1 MLNLLLR
8 QRVKTILPAILLVF
22 FLCPPLEAGEA
33 TVYRDQWGVP
43 HIWGDS
49 YGAVGYAV
57 GQVQCEDS
65 LAELIYCFY
74 AGVGRLT
81 ETAGDGLLAA
91 DLDARRLR
99 HAELAERDWPRLD
112 PRLREMIEG
121 YCAGINAYLQE
132 NPSLLPIKVMTIQPV
147 QVLAWHRSLM
157 TRSSIAISKIDAEA
171 SRADGYKPVSMSGQ
185 RGRRKNALAPPLSPA
200 IEPGQSN
207 SWALAGG
214 RTEAGVPMLLIDP
227 HWPSSGH
234 LQLYEAWLH
243 IPGEMEIGGFMI
255 KGTPLPGLAVTPHA
269 AWTFTAG
276 GADSSDAYALR
287 IHPDD
292 PHQYELD
299 GRWRQMEVRE
309 EVFRIRQADGFR
321 QETREVLSTVHGPVF
336 QTEDGTPYA
345 VSFGGFLRCDSLQQ
359 FFRMARAGS
368 TRQFKQALAMDR
380 LSYFNVMWATA
391 EGDIGFVQTGQVPLR
406 SPDYNWEK
414 MVPGWTRDALP
425 RRLVPFQQIP
435 AVINP
440 STGFLQNCNVAANV
454 VTPGLTFGAAD
465 FPPGALYGHVGG
477 YRARGMRATQLLGQL
492 EKATLEDG
500 RRVAF
505 DSYVLPAD
513 LWIPLLMRGYD
524 DFKAGKLELELEL
537 GDADKKLLD
546 QAAGLLREWDRC
558 ATRESSGATLFR
570 FWRLACNERAG
581 SLIGRDRPSLVTP
594 DTPADRREALEL
606 LLEAAHT
613 IEEMY
618 GTLSVAWGDV
628 KRLKRGDQQ
637 WPLSGDGLGKL
648 GMDTLRATGGDSF
661 NEQGKLVARG
671 GQCVTSVVLLT
682 NPPVVRSVVA
692 YGQSNNPASPHFA
705 DQAPLYSEERFRAVP
720 WTMEQLKPLIEST
733 RQYQY
738 PN

>member
-1 MLNLLLR
+1 MLSVLSRRLAKA
-8 QRVKTILPAILLVF
+8 VLLVL
-22 FLCPPLEAGEA
+22 FLVSPLQAGES

-57 GQVQCEDS
+57 GQAQCEDS
-65 LAELIYCFY
+65 LAELIYCLY

-81 ETAGDGLLAA
+81 ETAGEGLLAA
-91 DLDARRLR
+91 DLDARRLK
-99 HAELAERDWPRLD
+99 HAELAERAWPHLD
-112 PRLREMIEG
+112 SRIREMIEG
-121 YCAGINAYLQE
+121 YCEGINDYLEE
-132 NPSLLPIKVMTIQPV
+132 NPGQLPVRVMSIEPV
-147 QVLAWHRSLM
+147 HVLAWHRSLM

-171 SRADGYKPVSMSGQ
+171 SRGDGYKPVARQ
-185 RGRRKNALAPPLSPA
+185 RLDGRENNTVQSRPAPA
-200 IEPGQSN
+200 IAPGESN
-207 SWALAGG
+207 SWALAGS
-214 RTEAGVPMLLIDP
+214 RTKAGVPMLLIDP

-243 IPGEMEIGGFMI
+243 IPGELDIGGFMI
-255 KGTPLPGLAVTPHA
+255 KGTPLPGLAVTPLA

-287 IHPDD
+287 INPDD

-299 GRWRQMEVRE
+299 GRWRPMEVRQ
-309 EVFRIRQADGFR
+309 EVFRIRQEDGFR
-321 QETREVLSTVHGPVF
+321 EERREVLATVHGPVF
-336 QTEDGTPYA
+336 YTEDGTPYA
-345 VSFGGFLRCDSLQQ
+345 ASFGGFERCDALEQ
-359 FFRMARAGS
+359 FFRMARAS
-368 TRQFKQALAMDR
+368 NTRQFKQALAMDR

-406 SPDYNWEK
+406 SPDYNWGK
-414 MVPGWTRDALP
+414 MVPGWTSDALP
-425 RRLVPFQQIP
+425 TRLVPFRKIP

-454 VTPGLTFGAAD
+454 VTPGLAFGVTD

-477 YRARGMRATQLLGQL
+477 YRARGMRATQLLKEL
-492 EKATLEDG
+492 EQATMEDG

-513 LWIPLLMRGYD
+513 LWVPLILRGYD
-524 DFKAGKLELELEL
+524 DYRAGKMQLTLAEAD
-537 GDADKKLLD
+537 GDLLA
-546 QAAGLLREWDRC
+546 QAVVLLKDWDRY

-570 FWRLACNERAG
+570 FWRLSCDTQPE

-594 DTPADRREALEL
+594 DTPEARRESLEL
-606 LLEAAHT
+606 LLAAAHSVRT
-613 IEEMY
+613 MF
-618 GTLSVAWGDV
+618 GRLDVAWGEV

-648 GMDTLRATGGDSF
+648 GMDTLRATSGVNF
-661 NEQGKLVARG
+661 NGQKKLISGG

-682 NPPVVRSVVA
+682 DPPTVRSVVA
-692 YGQSNNPASPHFA
+692 YGQSNNPASAHFA

-720 WTMEQLKPLIEST
+720 WTMEQLKPHIEST
-733 RQYQY
+733 RKYQY
-738 PN
+738 PK

>member
-1 MLNLLLR
+1 MLHLLSRRLAKALLL
-8 QRVKTILPAILLVF
+8 VLFLV
-22 FLCPPLEAGEA
+22 PPLQAGES

-65 LAELIYCFY
+65 LAELIYCLY

-99 HAELAERDWPRLD
+99 HAELAERAWPRLD
-112 PRLREMIEG
+112 PRLRELIEG
-121 YCAGINAYLQE
+121 YCAGINDYLEQ
-132 NPSLLPIKVMTIQPV
+132 NPNRLPVKVTAIKPV
-147 QVLAWHRSLM
+147 QVLAWHRSLL
-157 TRSSIAISKIDAEA
+157 TRSSIAISQIDAEA
-171 SRADGYKPVSMSGQ
+171 SRADGYKPVSAPGL
-185 RGRRKNALAPPLSPA
+185 RGKGKNAALIRQAPA

-207 SWALAGG
+207 SWALAAR
-214 RTEAGVPMLLIDP
+214 RTKAGVPMLLIDP
-227 HWPSSGH
+227 HWPSKGH

-243 IPGEMEIGGFMI
+243 IPGEMHVGGFMI

-269 AWTFTAG
+269 AWTVTAG

-287 IHPDD
+287 INPDD
-292 PHQYELD
+292 PHQYEFD
-299 GRWRQMEVRE
+299 GRWRQMEVRQ
-309 EVFRIRQADGFR
+309 EVFRIRQGDGFR
-321 QETREVLSTVHGPVF
+321 EETREVLATVHGPVF
-336 QTEDGTPYA
+336 QTKDGTPYA
-345 VSFGGFLRCDSLQQ
+345 ASFGGFERCDALEQ
-359 FFRMARAGS
+359 FFRMARATS

-406 SPDYNWEK
+406 SPDYNWGK
-414 MVPGWTRDALP
+414 MVPGWTSDALP
-425 RRLVPFQQIP
+425 TRLVPFRQIP

-454 VTPGLTFGAAD
+454 VTPGLTFGIAD

-477 YRARGMRATQLLGQL
+477 YRARGMRATGLLGQL
-492 EKATLEDG
+492 EQATLEDG

-513 LWIPLLMRGYD
+513 LWVPLIMRGYD
-524 DFKAGKLELELEL
+524 DYRAGTLKLELPE
-537 GDADKKLLD
+537 ADRELLD
-546 QAAGLLREWDRC
+546 QAAALLKDWDRF
-558 ATRESSGATLFR
+558 ATRESTGATLFR
-570 FWRLACNERAG
+570 FWRLACDLRPK

-594 DTPADRREALEL
+594 DTPAARRESLEL
-606 LLEAAHT
+606 LLEAAHR
-613 IEEMY
+613 IEQMY
-618 GTLSVAWGDV
+618 GRLSVAWGDV
-628 KRLKRGDQQ
+628 KRLRRGSQE

-648 GMDTLRATGGDSF
+648 GMDTLRATSGDNF
-661 NEQGKLVARG
+661 NEQKKLISGG

-682 NPPVVRSVVA
+682 DPPTVRSVVA

-720 WTMEQLKPLIEST
+720 WTMQQLEPHVEST

-738 PN
+738 PQ

>member
-1 MLNLLLR
+1 MLNVLSR
-8 QRVKTILPAILLVF
+8 QRVKTILPAILVVF

-65 LAELIYCFY
+65 LAELIYCLY

-81 ETAGDGLLAA
+81 ETVGDGLLAA

-112 PRLREMIEG
+112 PRLRELIEG

-132 NPSLLPIKVMTIQPV
+132 NPSLLPVKVMTIQPV

-171 SRADGYKPVSMSGQ
+171 SQADGYKPVSMSGQ
-185 RGRRKNALAPPLSPA
+185 RGRGKNAMLSPLSPA

-336 QTEDGTPYA
+336 QTQDGTPYA

-359 FFRMARAGS
+359 FFRMARARS

-406 SPDYNWEK
+406 SPDYNWGK

-454 VTPGLTFGAAD
+454 VTPGLTFGVAD

-513 LWIPLLMRGYD
+513 LWVPLIMRGYD
-524 DFKAGKLELELEL
+524 DFRAGKLELKL
-537 GDADKKLLD
+537 GDTDKKLLD
-546 QAAGLLREWDRC
+546 QATGLLREWDRC

-570 FWRLACNERAG
+570 FWRLACNQRTD

-594 DTPADRREALEL
+594 DTPADRRESLEL
-606 LLEAAHT
+606 LLEAAHR

-648 GMDTLRATGGDSF
+648 GMDTLRATSGENF
-661 NEQGKLVARG
+661 NGKKQLISGG

-682 NPPVVRSVVA
+682 DPPVVRSVVA
-692 YGQSNNPASPHFA
+692 YGQSNNPASPHFS